1 MDELEKKIEEAAFK
15 FCKDSKNIE
24 IQGFEFNA
32 FCEGAKSEEAK
43 AFHIQGMY
51 TEEEVKELLECYESH
66 FRCHISQYC
75 DPQDVQNFEEF
86 FEQNKKK

>member
-1 MDELEKKIEEAAFK
+1 MEELEKKIIEADHRY
-15 FCKDSKNIE
+15 CKKINTYV
-24 IQGFEFNA
+24 GFGNFTQ
-32 FCEGAKSEEAK
+32 GAKSPEAK
-43 AFHIQGMY
+43 AFHTQGMY

-86 FEQNKKK
+86 FEQNKKKS